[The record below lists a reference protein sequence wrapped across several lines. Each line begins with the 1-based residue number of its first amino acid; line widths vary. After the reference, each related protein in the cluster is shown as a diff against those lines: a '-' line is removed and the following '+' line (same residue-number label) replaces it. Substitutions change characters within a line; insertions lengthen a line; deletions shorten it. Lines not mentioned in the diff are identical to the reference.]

1 MWTVRTPGRARAA
14 LAGASPLA
22 LPRHPGDVVRLVMGL
37 TILAASAELVQRDR
51 VGVLE
56 TNLFRLVNDLPAALY
71 PLFWAVM
78 QTGNLIA
85 VPVIAAAAALTR
97 RFRLAVNL
105 AVAGSAAWLL
115 AKIVKQV
122 VERGRPP
129 SLLDEVHLRGPPATG
144 LGYVSGHAAVA
155 VALAAVASP
164 YLSRRMRRVAWAV
177 AATVCVARLYVGAH
191 LPLDVVGGAALGW
204 AIGALVHLL
213 LGAPG
218 GRPSA
223 ARTKRA
229 LAACG
234 LDPEQVEPLGGPDD
248 RRSARFVATTRTGE
262 MLFVKLIPR
271 ERRDADLLYRGWRRL
286 LGGTATPGPVF
297 SSPREQ
303 VQREAYLTLL
313 ASRAGVRT
321 AAVIYAGPSDHE
333 AGLLVQRWIPG
344 RSFDQYR
351 PDEVDDE
358 LLRAVWREVAKLR
371 EARIAHG
378 DLGRES
384 VVVDEQNQPWLV
396 DFDQAEAVAGDDL
409 LAADVAELLA
419 SLAIRLGPERPLAAA
434 AQALDTVAVTRA
446 LRSAR
451 PAALT
456 RTTRR
461 ELRSRPGVWSELLAK
476 AG

>member
-1 MWTVRTPGRARAA
+1 VEVTTPGRARSA
-14 LAGASPLA
+14 LAGASRLA
-22 LPRHPGDVVRLVMGL
+22 LPRHPGDVVRLVLGVA
-37 TILAASAELVQRDR
+37 ILVVSAEVVKRDR

-56 TNLFRLVNDLPAALY
+56 TNVFRLVNDLPGVLY
-71 PLFWAVM
+71 RPFWAVM
-78 QTGNLIA
+78 QVGNLLA
-85 VPVIAAAAALTR
+85 VPVIAAAAALMR
-97 RFRLAVNL
+97 RYRLAVNL
-105 AVAGSAAWLL
+105 AIAGGAAWLL
-115 AKIVKQV
+115 AKLVKQI

-129 SLLDEVHLRGPPATG
+129 SLLDQVHLHGLRPTG

-155 VALAAVASP
+155 VALASVASP
-164 YLSRRMRRVAWAV
+164 YLSRRLRRVAWGL
-177 AATVCVARLYVGAH
+177 AAIVCLARLYVGAH

-218 GRPSA
+218 GRPTV
-223 ARTKRA
+223 ARAMRA
-229 LAACG
+229 LAGCG
-234 LDPEQVEPLGGPDD
+234 LDAERVEPLGGPDD
-248 RRSARFVATTRTGE
+248 RRSARFMATTRTGE

-286 LGGTATPGPVF
+286 LGGGSTSVLW
-297 SSPREQ
+297 SPREQ

-313 ASRAGVRT
+313 AYRAGVRT
-321 AAVIYAGPSDHE
+321 PAVIYAGLSDHD

-344 RSFDQYR
+344 RSLDQYR
-351 PDEVDDE
+351 PDEVDDD
-358 LLRAVWREVAKLR
+358 LLRAVWREVAGLR

-378 DLGRES
+378 DLSRES
-384 VVVDEQNQPWLV
+384 IVVDERNQPWLV
-396 DFDQAEAVAGDDL
+396 DFDQAETLAGDDL

-419 SLAIRLGPERPLAAA
+419 SLAIRLGPERPVATA
-434 AQALDTVAVTRA
+434 AQVLEGASVTGA

-461 ELRSRPGVWSELLAK
+461 ELRARPGVWPALLAK

>member
-1 MWTVRTPGRARAA
+1 
-14 LAGASPLA
+14 
-22 LPRHPGDVVRLVMGL
+22 
-37 TILAASAELVQRDR
+37 
-51 VGVLE
+51 
-56 TNLFRLVNDLPAALY
+56 
-71 PLFWAVM
+71 
-78 QTGNLIA
+78 
-85 VPVIAAAAALTR
+85 
-97 RFRLAVNL
+97 
-105 AVAGSAAWLL
+105 
-115 AKIVKQV
+115 
-122 VERGRPP
+122 
-129 SLLDEVHLRGPPATG
+129 
-144 LGYVSGHAAVA
+144 
-155 VALAAVASP
+155 
-164 YLSRRMRRVAWAV
+164 
-177 AATVCVARLYVGAH
+177 
-191 LPLDVVGGAALGW
+191 
-204 AIGALVHLL
+204 
-213 LGAPG
+213 
-218 GRPSA
+218 
-223 ARTKRA
+223 
-229 LAACG
+229 
-234 LDPEQVEPLGGPDD
+234 
-248 RRSARFVATTRTGE
+248 
-262 MLFVKLIPR
+262 
-271 ERRDADLLYRGWRRL
+271 
-286 LGGTATPGPVF
+286 
-297 SSPREQ
+297 
-303 VQREAYLTLL
+303 
-313 ASRAGVRT
+313 VRT
-321 AAVIYAGPSDHE
+321 AAVIYAGPCDHE

-344 RSFDQYR
+344 RSLDQYR